1 LALIRWPSASGT
13 TFGPRKTAISCPLDV
28 ARGQLDPAE
37 AGEQA
42 GERELDLRARE
53 RGADAEVR
61 ADAEL
66 KVPVRRAADVEAVRF
81 RELPG
86 IPTRRPDG
94 EPEGLARSDLG
105 CVHDQV
111 IAGGDPTHLN

>member
-1 LALIRWPSASGT
+1 MAERERHRLR
-13 TFGPRKTAISCPLDV
+13 TAEDGDLVPLDV
-28 ARGQLDPAE
+28 VRGQLDPAE

-66 KVPVRRAADVEAVRF
+66 KVPVRRAADVETLWF

-86 IPTRRPDG
+86 IAARRSDG
-94 EPEGLARSDLG
+94 EPEGLARPDLG
-105 CVHDQV
+105 CVHDEV
-111 IAGGDPTHLN
+111 VAGGDPTHLN